1 MVRHVTITTAL
12 LAAGVV
18 SLFSTTVQAQNKMGR
33 VSAADR
39 KFAIEAA
46 HGGIAEVRLG
56 ELAEQNGSSQFVK
69 RFGHR
74 MVEDH
79 GKANDDLQTVAS
91 NLGITL
97 PSDPN
102 GEQRELMARLRKLHG
117 AAFDSAYV
125 RAMKMDHQMDIAAFK
140 KEANM
145 GKDASIRRFASRT
158 LPVVQSHYRMLMDKK
173 IM

>member
-1 MVRHVTITTAL
+1 MIRHVTITTAL
-12 LAAGVV
+12 LATGIV
-18 SLFSTTVQAQNKMGR
+18 SLFSTTVQAQNRMGR

-97 PSDPN
+97 PTDPN
-102 GEQRELMARLRKLHG
+102 GEQRELMARLRRLHG
-117 AAFDSAYV
+117 AAFDSAYI

-158 LPVVQSHYRMLMDKK
+158 LPIVQSHYRMLMDRKR
-173 IM
+173 M